1 MHHAR
6 TAAHPREYY
15 CEVVERAVYTDDMS
29 ETWIT
34 ILGLLLFACFIW
46 WITTG
51 TGYFRRMATSSREP
65 PSPRVK
71 AIWWIAYAV
80 TALWVLANSS
90 CEGPDQ
96 LGQYEQR
103 QPLQYAQAMLPGP
116 GGVSESD
123 RLRPTG
129 PDGTRQGA

>member
-6 TAAHPREYY
+6 TAAHPRVCY
-15 CEVVERAVYTDDMS
+15 CKANDRTVYTDTMS

-51 TGYFRRMATSSREP
+51 TGFFRRLATSSREP
-65 PSPRVK
+65 PSARVK

-90 CEGPDQ
+90 CEDPGQ
-96 LGQYEQR
+96 LGQYQER
-103 QPLQYAQAMLPGP
+103 QPLQYAKALAPGP

-123 RLRPTG
+123 WLRPTG
-129 PDGTRQGA
+129 PDGTRQRA